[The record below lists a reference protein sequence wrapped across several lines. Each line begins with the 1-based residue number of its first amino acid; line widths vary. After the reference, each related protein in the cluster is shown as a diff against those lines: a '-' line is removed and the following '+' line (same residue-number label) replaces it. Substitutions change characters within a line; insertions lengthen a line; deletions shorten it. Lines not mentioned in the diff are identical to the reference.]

1 MEQVYKK
8 VLLEKILYPYG
19 ARHVEDEFALL
30 LCTDETGKSV
40 KFKMLSGTVR
50 TGDEYHVT
58 YHTENDSRYGE
69 TNVIDSILE
78 YDDLDSTVGIRKFIS
93 KITSGDIA
101 KRISD
106 KYGMKIIEVLN
117 KEPDEAKKELKTVK
131 GIRSAR
137 TQIIIDK
144 YNEKKSLLAATLALG
159 KYGFTEPQLKL
170 IKNFYKDITKA
181 VCAIQKNIY
190 ALTYIDGI
198 KFHDIDKKALDLNY
212 TCNDGRRMIAGLRYC
227 FIQALDRYGWSYMRE
242 KQIYAMV
249 NECKIPNFSP
259 YVKSAINYMVEHK
272 CINITGAQK
281 VYSLSKLYNVEADIM
296 RELYRIAAGNI
307 ERISDSVLQEHL
319 DNLTTYNED
328 QLDFVK
334 KAANSALSVVTGAA
348 GTGKTYSVQGVVSLF
363 KHEVCYGCALSGRAA
378 ANLKESLGKVEC
390 STIHRAIPEL
400 MGNFGANN
408 ENFDN
413 AKVIIVDES
422 TMIDGEIFLTL
433 LKHVKTGTRLILMG
447 DIKQLPPIGK
457 CQIFHDILL
466 SEQFTYSNLTKPCR
480 QDADSGILAYSFKV
494 VEGDIEGRYKILDNF
509 SDISEADYGLDA
521 IENYFFAELENYNS
535 LREVQICMA
544 MRAECAVVNER
555 IHNKLKEKGI
565 LKEAELKL
573 KKKSGDEL
581 KIQVGDKLINTKN
594 IYKDLYDQNGNNAT
608 CMNGE
613 IGIVKKI
620 EFGIVTIAFI
630 QNDQIVDINFEKSQL
645 ENMEY
650 GYACTCHKLQG
661 SGFSS
666 VIVGMGN
673 SFCGMYTREWFYTA
687 VTRAKKNVK
696 IFTTDTALK
705 HAFYNCE
712 TNKKQTF
719 LEAMLNKDERL
730 VG

>member
-1 MEQVYKK
+1 
-8 VLLEKILYPYG
+8 
-19 ARHVEDEFALL
+19 
-30 LCTDETGKSV
+30 
-40 KFKMLSGTVR
+40 
-50 TGDEYHVT
+50 
-58 YHTENDSRYGE
+58 
-69 TNVIDSILE
+69 
-78 YDDLDSTVGIRKFIS
+78 
-93 KITSGDIA
+93 
-101 KRISD
+101 
-106 KYGMKIIEVLN
+106 
-117 KEPDEAKKELKTVK
+117 
-131 GIRSAR
+131 
-137 TQIIIDK
+137 
-144 YNEKKSLLAATLALG
+144 
-159 KYGFTEPQLKL
+159 
-170 IKNFYKDITKA
+170 
-181 VCAIQKNIY
+181 
-190 ALTYIDGI
+190 
-198 KFHDIDKKALDLNY
+198 
-212 TCNDGRRMIAGLRYC
+212 MIAGLRYC

-249 NECKIPNFSP
+249 NECRIPNFSP

-509 SDISEADYGLDA
+509 SDVSEADYGLDA

-544 MRAECAVVNER
+544 MRAECAAVNER

-620 EFGIVTIAFI
+620 EYGIVTIAFI

>member
-1 MEQVYKK
+1 MEQIYKK

-19 ARHVEDEFALL
+19 VRHVEDEFALL

-131 GIRSAR
+131 GIGSAR
-137 TQIIIDK
+137 AQIIIDK

-296 RELYRIAAGNI
+296 RELYRI
-307 ERISDSVLQEHL
+307 
-319 DNLTTYNED
+319 
-328 QLDFVK
+328 
-334 KAANSALSVVTGAA
+334 AA

-620 EFGIVTIAFI
+620 EYGIVTIAFI